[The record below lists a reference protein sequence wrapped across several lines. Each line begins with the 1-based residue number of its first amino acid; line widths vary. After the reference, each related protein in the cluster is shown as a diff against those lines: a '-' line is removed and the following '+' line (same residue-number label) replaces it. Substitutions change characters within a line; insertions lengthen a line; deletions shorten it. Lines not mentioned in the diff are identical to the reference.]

1 MEEEIQKAKRKYVKM
16 FFEAQIITQELKKGN
31 DNMDKQGH
39 VYLYPEST
47 LGQDNLTP
55 YQTLTYLPYES
66 SNAGGTT
73 FKAKLEANASDI
85 QNYFSINPEGQLVLA
100 TLVTTTIKV
109 ESKTD
114 GDWFGNNSTNT
125 TYQAMEVPIDY
136 KSMISQYATPMS
148 FYLELGMVTRN
159 PEFLAAVVNLV
170 KSKTN
175 IQLTV
180 LNTTT
185 VETTTQVDEST
196 QHVRSR
202 VIIEDPT
209 GTLAPRV
216 EYTSSDKTTTT
227 TTTTTIKTVTPT
239 VKVTSVD
246 TWICSQKITYSKI
259 PGTPIEEEPYTI
271 ERESEEAKSLGSDT
285 TKEESVSWTTRK
297 DSVVQRTS
305 TTDTYDSGIPSDY
318 TDNTDA
324 FVALLDVEYRIPNS
338 KEKRTA
344 GAYLKTDAEL
354 FFQLLSQ
361 SPETQGMELVMRYI
375 MNKYAS
381 DLFPEVDLDFSMF
394 DPREFQNILSGGTL
408 SNYIKAWENLALW
421 KYEVGESSVPPTKY
435 ITTKDGQQYYIV
447 YEDGSAGHNNVAY
460 GIATYI
466 SNKNNAKENHP
477 KYGVGYYNWESDFL
491 AYGVNVRTL
500 ATGDLVSKESAMA
513 VFAKVVQGFET
524 KVDTYLSNNGIQL
537 EQTQRDALVV
547 VCYQYGNIGNFA
559 EAYRQCGNTDALKT
573 AFKTAS
579 GAQPFN
585 CSTDRKAANWQLFH
599 TGKYTTKEGKEISAG
614 IIGIADKIHKY
625 MEQNNYSYCVYG
637 SNRYEE
643 CGKLGKSHG
652 LSVTFEAS
660 KTNKN
665 TCCATYVSWV
675 LQEAGYFTAADHTNG
690 ASSMSN
696 KLRAKGWQVI
706 TKASE
711 LQPGDIVYF
720 DYGHVEIYAG
730 DGKVYN
736 AGSGNAIRGSSPAKD
751 SKIYSSEFTCGYRPQ
766 N

>member
-31 DNMDKQGH
+31 DHMDKQGH
-39 VYLYPEST
+39 VYLYPESL
-47 LGQDNLTP
+47 LGVENLTP
-55 YQTLTYLPYES
+55 YQTLTYLPYET
-66 SNAGGTT
+66 SNGGGTT
-73 FKAKLEANASDI
+73 FKAKLAANAPDI
-85 QNYFSINPEGQLVLA
+85 QNYFSVNPQGQLVLA
-100 TLVTTTIKV
+100 ALETTTVKV
-109 ESKTD
+109 NSKTEGNLFD
-114 GDWFGNNSTNT
+114 NNSTTT
-125 TYQAMEVPIDY
+125 TYQATEVTIDY
-136 KSMISQYATPMS
+136 KNMISQYATPMN

-159 PEFLAAVVNLV
+159 PEFLAAVVGLV
-170 KSKTN
+170 KAKTN

-180 LNTTT
+180 LNTTST
-185 VETTTQVDEST
+185 NITTQVEKST
-196 QHVRSR
+196 QHVLKREKIQTNASQG
-202 VIIEDPT
+202 IEVM
-209 GTLAPRV
+209 R
-216 EYTSSDKTTTT
+216 ETSSDTTTT
-227 TTTTTIKTVTPT
+227 TTTTTTVKTVFPT

-259 PGTPIEEEPYTI
+259 PGTPVEENYTI
-271 ERESEEAKSLGSDT
+271 PTTSEDEKSLGTDT
-285 TKEESVSWTTRK
+285 TKEEVVSWVTREDTT
-297 DSVVQRTS
+297 VHTS
-305 TTDTYDSGIPSDY
+305 NTIDTYDSGIASDY
-318 TDNTDA
+318 VDNTDE
-324 FVALLDVEYRIPNS
+324 FIKLLDIEYKIPNS

-361 SPETQGMELVMRYI
+361 NPETQGMEQVMRYI
-375 MNKYAS
+375 MYKYDS
-381 DLFPEVDLDFSMF
+381 KLFPKVDLDFSMF
-394 DPREFQNILSGGTL
+394 DPKEFQNILSGGVL
-408 SNYIKAWENLALW
+408 NNYIKAWENLALW
-421 KYEVGESSVPPTKY
+421 KYEAGESSVPPTKY

-466 SNKNNAKENHP
+466 SNKDNAKENHP

-500 ATGDLVSKESAMA
+500 NTGDLVSKESGTA
-513 VFAKVVQGFET
+513 VFALVLQQFET
-524 KVDTYLSNNGIQL
+524 KVDNYLSNNGISL
-537 EQTQRDALVV
+537 EQAQRDALVA

-559 EAYRQCGNTDALKT
+559 EAYRQCGNTDALKN
-573 AFKTAS
+573 AFKTAN

-585 CSTDRKAANWQLFH
+585 CSTDRKTANWQLFH
-599 TGKYTTKEGKEISAG
+599 TGKYYTKEGNEIAAG
-614 IIGIADKIHKY
+614 IIGIADQIHKY
-625 MEQNNYSYCVYG
+625 MEQNNYSYCVYS
-637 SNRYEE
+637 SNSYEE

-652 LSVTFEAS
+652 LSTTFEGS

-690 ASSMSN
+690 AITMSN

-736 AGSGNAIRGSSPAKD
+736 AGSGSAIRGASPAKD
-751 SKIYSSEFTCGYRPQ
+751 NSIYGSDFTCGFRPQ